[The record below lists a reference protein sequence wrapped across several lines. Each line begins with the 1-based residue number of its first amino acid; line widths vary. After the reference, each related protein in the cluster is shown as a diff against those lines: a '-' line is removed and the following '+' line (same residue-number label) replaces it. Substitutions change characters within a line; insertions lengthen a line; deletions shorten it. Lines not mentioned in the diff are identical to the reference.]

1 MLVIRTRRSPFWNSR
16 PSRPLWRAIAVGPRG
31 GRDRPAQ
38 PAGSGLLGFA
48 GLPPIYWLLL
58 VGLVAAYLTMV
69 EIAKRIYDRH
79 EDRRLAAAA
88 AIHRPALAARA
99 PAR

>member
-1 MLVIRTRRSPFWNSR
+1 VVLAIRTRMSPFWRSR
-16 PSRPLWRAIAVGPRG
+16 PSRPLTAAIFGALAVAVIVPLSPLGSVLG
-31 GRDRPAQ
+31 FGALPAQ
-38 PAGSGLLGFA
+38 F
-48 GLPPIYWLLL
+48 WLLL
-58 VGLVAAYLTMV
+58 VAIVAAYLTMV